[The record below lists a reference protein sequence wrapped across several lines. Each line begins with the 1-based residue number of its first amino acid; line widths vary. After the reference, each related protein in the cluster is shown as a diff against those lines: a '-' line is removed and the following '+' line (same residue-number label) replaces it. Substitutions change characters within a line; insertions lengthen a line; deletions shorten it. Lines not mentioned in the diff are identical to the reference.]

1 MRTHAQ
7 GFTLLEVVLA
17 LAIMAIGVI
26 ATAPLFVYATKENA
40 GGGDMGSVGALAV
53 ERLEQLRGRSY
64 YNLENGGDLQSN
76 VDGFSDLS
84 DPDFDVRWIVADSPN
99 PPAGMKVV
107 VVRTLSN
114 REVIGK
120 AKEVTVATLRSE

>member
-26 ATAPLFVYATKENA
+26 VTAPLFVYAAKENA

>member
-26 ATAPLFVYATKENA
+26 ATAPLFVYAAKENA

-53 ERLEQLRGRSY
+53 ERLEQLRGLSY

-99 PPAGMKVV
+99 PPAGMKGV

>member
-1 MRTHAQ
+1 MRTRAH

-26 ATAPLFVYATKENA
+26 ATAPLFVYAARENA
-40 GGGDMGSVGALAV
+40 GGGDLGSVGALAV
-53 ERLEQLRGRSY
+53 ERLEQLRGLSY
-64 YNLENGGDLQSN
+64 YNLNNGGDLQSN

-84 DPDFDVRWIVADSPN
+84 DPDFDVRWVVADSAG
-99 PPAGMKVV
+99 PPAGMRVIVV
-107 VVRTLSN
+107 LALSN